1 MSTSSKAYITLG
13 RVLLGLYFLVPGI
26 AKLLAPATQVALME
40 HHNIPNAGLLLMI
53 AGVAQVLGALFL
65 MGGRHVRKVALGFVL
80 YILVINFLMHDFWH
94 FTGMEATHELQNFIK
109 NLGILAGL
117 LVIAGHS
124 PVRALQPKTLL
135 RSDKHYTT

>member
-1 MSTSSKAYITLG
+1 MSTSSKFYITLG

-40 HHNIPNAGLLLMI
+40 HHNIPNAGLLI
-53 AGVAQVLGALFL
+53 IVAGVAQVVGVLFL
-65 MGGRHVRKVALGFVL
+65 LTNRHVRIMCLGFVL

-94 FTGMEATHELQNFIK
+94 FTGMEAAHELQNFIK

-117 LVIAGHS
+117 LVLAGIS
-124 PVRALQPKTLL
+124 PVRTLSLKTLL
-135 RSDKHYTT
+135 HSDKQYNT